1 MKYTTPTLTKNTNA
15 KIVLNS
21 LKLLNLFLISFLL
34 IGFTSCSSSGSGKG
48 DSSLDSLTDEE
59 LRLGDEQRFG
69 GGSIPIA
76 SSRDSG
82 PFSDVHFAYDSSVV
96 DNRYFEMLR
105 ESAAQL
111 KNDPNLKAEIEGHC
125 DVRGTQEYNLALG
138 EERAKSVLRILSQY
152 GANDKQM
159 SIISYG
165 SEIPL
170 DPSNNEAAYAKNR
183 RVHFA
188 IYKEKR

>member
-15 KIVLNS
+15 KIAFKS

-48 DSSLDSLTDEE
+48 DGSLESLTDEE

-96 DNRYFEMLR
+96 DNRYFVTTIKKL
-105 ESAAQL
+105 
-111 KNDPNLKAEIEGHC
+111 IC
-125 DVRGTQEYNLALG
+125 
-138 EERAKSVLRILSQY
+138 
-152 GANDKQM
+152 
-159 SIISYG
+159 
-165 SEIPL
+165 
-170 DPSNNEAAYAKNR
+170 
-183 RVHFA
+183 
-188 IYKEKR
+188 